1 MTYLTQFGGDKLT
14 TMLPSFYYN
23 LQTIPAN
30 FILFANNQPTPSYHI
45 IVYHSI
51 IFFIIALTAILQG
64 NCLRFI
70 HCSIQF
76 GLNLGIFI

>member
-51 IFFIIALTAILQG
+51 IFFYHSSNSYFARELFALYSL
-64 NCLRFI
+64 
-70 HCSIQF
+70 
-76 GLNLGIFI
+76 